1 MTRPE
6 TRKPPLGPADRPR
19 ATRAGKEYWDAVWRG
34 HKTRP
39 GLLQAKWRRDFLI
52 MRFDRLASRR
62 GFLPS
67 SPGSSLLEVGCAGSV
82 WLPYFAQRWGY
93 QVEGLDY
100 SEEGCRQAEA
110 ALRRHGVDGKIH
122 VADFFDPPASLPGRF
137 DVVLSCGVLE
147 HFEDRAAAVGALGRF
162 LKPASGM
169 LVTIIP
175 NLCGAMGT
183 MTRMFMPDIYRR
195 HVPTS
200 REDLA
205 AAHAASGLRVVMCD
219 YFLPIHLGVL
229 NFEGIR
235 PAILRSVVGAGST
248 VLSALAC
255 SLLDLA
261 RVPATSRRMSPYIL
275 SVAVPAG
282 REPGAAGRR
291 PAS

>member
-6 TRKPPLGPADRPR
+6 ESGPPLHAADRSR
-19 ATRAGKEYWDAVWRG
+19 ASRAGKEYWDAVWRG
-34 HKTRP
+34 HETRP
-39 GLLQAKWRRDFLI
+39 GLLQAKWSRDFLI
-52 MRFDRLASRR
+52 MRFDRFASRH
-62 GFLPS
+62 GFLP
-67 SPGSSLLEVGCAGSV
+67 PARGSTLLEVGCAGSV

-137 DVVLSCGVLE
+137 DVVLSCGVVE
-147 HFEDRAAAVGALGRF
+147 HFENREAAVGALGRF
-162 LKPASGM
+162 LKPCSGM
-169 LVTIIP
+169 LVTIVP

-183 MTRMFMPDIYRR
+183 ITRMFMPEIYRR
-195 HVPTS
+195 HVPVS

-219 YFLPIHLGVL
+219 YFLPVHLGVL

-235 PAILRSVVGAGST
+235 PMVLRSVLGAAST

-275 SVAVPAG
+275 SVAVPAR
-282 REPGAAGRR
+282 REPDSAG
-291 PAS
+291 